1 MPKDK
6 QKEKSKKYYE
16 ILKSAGSVFA
26 HLGFHKATIS
36 QIAKEADVA
45 DGTIYLYF
53 KNKNDILYQ
62 YINYKTETVFKK
74 MNDAVSKGKSA
85 EDKLRNLIRCHL
97 DQFQQNENMAVIFQS
112 ETRYRRDLESTLKD
126 ISKMYLELLSDI
138 IEQGQIEGVMRQDLF
153 VGLAKRFVLGA
164 VEGVINTWVTA
175 EGKYDLVS
183 MSDPLVD
190 LFLNGLKGLK

>member
-6 QKEKSKKYYE
+6 SRKYYE
-16 ILKSAGSVFA
+16 ILKSAGAVFA
-26 HLGFHKATIS
+26 NLGFHKATIS
-36 QIAKEADVA
+36 QIAREADIA

-62 YINYKTETVFKK
+62 YISYRTEAVFKI
-74 MNDAVSKGKSA
+74 MRSAVGEAGKA
-85 EDKLRNLIRCHL
+85 EEKLRNLIKCHL
-97 DQFQQNENMAVIFQS
+97 EQFQLDRDMAVIFQS
-112 ETRYRRDLESTLKD
+112 ETRYRRDIEPQMKD

-153 VGLAKRFVLGA
+153 VGLAKRYVLGA
-164 VEGVINTWVTA
+164 VEGVINTWVA
-175 EGKYDLVS
+175 ADGKYDLVA

-190 LFLNGLKGLK
+190 LFLNGLKGPG